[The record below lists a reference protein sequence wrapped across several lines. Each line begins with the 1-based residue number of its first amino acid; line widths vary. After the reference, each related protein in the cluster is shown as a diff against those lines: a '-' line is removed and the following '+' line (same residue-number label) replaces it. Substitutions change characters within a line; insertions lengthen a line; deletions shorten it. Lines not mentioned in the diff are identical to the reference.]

1 MMSPRV
7 ETDLEKMFLAQTGSN
22 DYEELYRMDVLGL
35 EDKPNGDQNVF
46 CEDFL
51 EKLSRSPEG

>member
-1 MMSPRV
+1 MMSPGA

-22 DYEELYRMDVLGL
+22 DYEELYQMDVLGL

-46 CEDFL
+46 YEDFL